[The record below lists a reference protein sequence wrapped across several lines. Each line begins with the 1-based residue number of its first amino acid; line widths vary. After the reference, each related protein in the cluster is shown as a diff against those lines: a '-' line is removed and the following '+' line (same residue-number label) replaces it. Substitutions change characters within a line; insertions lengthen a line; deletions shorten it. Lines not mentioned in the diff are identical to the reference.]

1 MKYQNKEFWERSKES
16 TDRKSLLYAQS
27 VFRIL
32 SEGRSVIMQP
42 DAPFAFSPE
51 VQSQSFM
58 FRTSGTTGKPK
69 QRLHSLTGLEHACF
83 RLRDF
88 LKLNSP
94 FLAISCLPI
103 FHIGGWMQV
112 MRSWTSGGSVIF
124 MNYRDFE
131 STKSSELFVN
141 RYVSLVPTQLH
152 VLLKSKIACE
162 NLRLCGGIFLGG
174 SYCNEEIAN
183 NAREEGLPVFLC
195 YGMTETAGMVCI
207 LNKEDFA
214 RGVNGVGK
222 VMPGVLLKLDQSKRI
237 CIKCESLSGAE
248 NGVINT
254 SDGWFSTSDIGDCT
268 KDGYWRISHRI
279 DRVINTGGE
288 KVIPDLVEK
297 IILSFPGV
305 SGCLVSWRV
314 DQKWGQ
320 RVISH
325 ICPKNVDIPELKKFL
340 STRLQPFEIPKE
352 FILSDSLPD
361 KI

>member
-1 MKYQNKEFWERSKES
+1 MKLQDKEFWERSKVS
-16 TDRKSLLYAQS
+16 TDRKSLFYAQS

-42 DAPFAFSPE
+42 NSPSACRLE
-51 VQSQSFM
+51 VQSLSLM

-69 QRLHSLTGLEHACF
+69 QRFHSLKGLEHACF

-88 LKLNSP
+88 LKLSSS
-94 FLAISCLPI
+94 FQAISCLPI
-103 FHIGGWMQV
+103 LHIGGWMQV

-131 STKSSELFVN
+131 SNKFSELFVN
-141 RYVSLVPTQLH
+141 RFVSLVPTQLH
-152 VLLKSKIACE
+152 VLLKSKIACR

-174 SYCNEEIAN
+174 SYCNEEIAQ

-195 YGMTETAGMVCI
+195 YGMTETAGMVCM

-214 RGVNGVGK
+214 RGINGVGK
-222 VMPGVLLKLDQSKRI
+222 VMPRVLLKLDQEKRI
-237 CIKCESLSGAE
+237 CIKCESLSGSE
-248 NGVINT
+248 NGEINT
-254 SDGWFSTSDIGDCT
+254 SDGWFSTSDIGECT
-268 KDGYWRISHRI
+268 KDGYWRISHRM

-297 IILSFPGV
+297 IIISFPGV

-320 RVISH
+320 KVISH
-325 ICPKNVDIPELKKFL
+325 ICPRNVDIPELRKFL
-340 STRLQPFEIPKE
+340 STRLQTFEIPKE
-352 FILSDSLPD
+352 FILSDTLPS